1 MVLERSLVES
11 QDWTMVGSEDV
22 GFAAVTEA
30 MHFFAFAVEDPI
42 GPARYPFPIVLVTV
56 DP

>member
-1 MVLERSLVES
+1 
-11 QDWTMVGSEDV
+11 MVGSEDV

-42 GPARYPFPIVLVTV
+42 GPAGYPFAIVLVTV